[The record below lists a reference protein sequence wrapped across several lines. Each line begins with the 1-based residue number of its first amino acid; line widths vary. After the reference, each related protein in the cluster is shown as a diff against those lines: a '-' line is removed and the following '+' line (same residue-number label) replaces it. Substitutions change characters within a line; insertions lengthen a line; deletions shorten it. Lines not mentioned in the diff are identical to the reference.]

1 MLKLRKIAVTGNIA
15 SGKTTVCVL
24 FKELGA
30 YTLSAD
36 EIVHQLL
43 SPETDLGQKIISL
56 LGADV
61 IVKGEFCRE
70 EMAKKVFLDRRLL
83 HHLEELLHPEV
94 QKEIETRYQKIASLG
109 SQYCLFV
116 VEVPLL
122 FESRQESFY
131 DRTIAVVADE
141 KIREK
146 RFLQKGRCS
155 KEEFQRRE
163 KRLLTQDEKAKRAD
177 FLLENNTTKKVL
189 KEAVTKLFKQL
200 KDHGRRK

>member
-15 SGKTTVCVL
+15 SGKTTVCML

-61 IVKGEFCRE
+61 IVKGELCRE
-70 EMAKKVFLDRRLL
+70 EIAKKVFLDKRLL
-83 HHLEELLHPEV
+83 YRLEELLHPEV
-94 QKEIETRYQKIASLG
+94 QKKIETRYQEIASLE
-109 SQYCLFV
+109 SQYCLFI
-116 VEVPLL
+116 VEMPLL
-122 FESRQESFY
+122 FESKQESFY
-131 DRTIAVVADE
+131 DTTIAVIADE
-141 KIREK
+141 KIRKK
-146 RFLQKGRCS
+146 RFLQKGRYS
-155 KEEFQRRE
+155 KEEFHHRE
-163 KRLLTQDEKAKRAD
+163 DRLLTQDEKAKRAD
-177 FLLENNTTKKVL
+177 FLLENNATKEAL

-200 KDHGRRK
+200 KDHGRRN